1 MKQVQLLS
9 ANHTSLLEFSI
20 SLEERR
26 AASNSGIISSA
37 TLAVPPAVRKYRAA
51 ARRRFSR
58 LGATTY
64 LYKLH
69 NFTYD

>member
-1 MKQVQLLS
+1 MKQVQLLL

-20 SLEERR
+20 SVQERR
-26 AASNSGIISSA
+26 RLQLWYN
-37 TLAVPPAVRKYRAA
+37 LRRHHWQVRVPSAVRIYRAA
-51 ARRRFSR
+51 RPSR